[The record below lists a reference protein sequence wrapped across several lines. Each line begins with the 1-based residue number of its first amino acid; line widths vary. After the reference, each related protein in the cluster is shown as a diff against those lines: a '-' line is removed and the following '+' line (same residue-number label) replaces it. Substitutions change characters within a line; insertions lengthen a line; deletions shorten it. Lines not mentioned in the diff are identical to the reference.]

1 MSDPAALLRVPAD
14 AGDVLLPLA
23 RAAIAARLGEEL
35 PRPDETWLDLPG
47 ASFVT
52 LILRGAL
59 RGCIGSVT
67 ARRPLG
73 DDVAA
78 NARAAAFRDPRFPPL
93 TAEEFADI
101 RIEVSVLTPP
111 KLIPAASRQDAL
123 AELVPGKDGVIVDC
137 RQNRATFLPQVWRH
151 LPDPDRFLRALM
163 LKADLPPNHW
173 DSDTTLAR
181 YRVCSWSE
189 PVIPPTPASDVFGA
203 PDPDADRREEQMPH
217 GA

>member
-1 MSDPAALLRVPAD
+1 MSEPAARLRVPAN

-23 RAAIAARLGEEL
+23 RAAIGARFGQQLS
-35 PRPDETWLDLPG
+35 RPDAAWLDLPG

-52 LILRGAL
+52 LTLNGKL

-93 TAEEFADI
+93 TVAEFDDV

-111 KLIPAASRQDAL
+111 KLIPVTSRQEAL

-137 RQNRATFLPQVWRH
+137 RQNRATFLPQVWRQ

-163 LKADLPPNHW
+163 RKADLPANHW

-181 YRVCSWSE
+181 YRVGSWRE
-189 PVIPPTPASDVFGA
+189 PATPSTPP
-203 PDPDADRREEQMPH
+203 PDESGVPNPDADRREEQLPH